1 MNATPAADACPIKPM
16 LRLIVALGNER
27 FPAGMAGSG
36 GRREPNPR
44 PFAIGELYSGGF

>member
-1 MNATPAADACPIKPM
+1 MNATPAVDACPIEPM
-16 LRLIVALGNER
+16 LRLIVWKR
-27 FPAGMAGSG
+27 TIPAGKVGSG